1 MDIYEFAMK
10 MELDGKKHYTE
21 LMEIADNNGVKV
33 LFNILAQE
41 EQAHYDILKS
51 LQNKIELGYE
61 SKVLDMAK
69 NVFEMMF
76 EGSDQVKT
84 MLSGDALVHA
94 LKLENESIAFYKEK
108 MIAST
113 DELEKKTFK
122 KLMVEEKKHY
132 FLIENLYDHISG
144 GLIRGIESAEFQ
156 QMDDEELE

>member
-10 MELDGKKHYTE
+10 MELDGKKYYTE
-21 LMEIADNNGVKV
+21 LMDKADNKGVKV

-51 LQNKIELGYE
+51 LKNKIELGSE
-61 SKVLDMAK
+61 SKVLDMA
-69 NVFEMMF
+69 NNIFEMMF
-76 EGSDQVKT
+76 ETSDQVKT
-84 MLSGDALVHA
+84 MLSGDALVHG

-108 MIAST
+108 MIEAE
-113 DELEKKTFK
+113 DELEKKIFK

-156 QMDDEELE
+156 QLEDEDLE